1 MKPVNLV
8 VTLACLAMA
17 GKAAAHEFWID
28 PRDYMVDVGMPLVAD
43 LRVGQEF
50 SGAAMSYLPRNFDL
64 FTVATAGE
72 TREAEG
78 RFGDV
83 PALNMAGLE
92 EGLAVIVHQTTAN
105 QLTWSTWERFLNFA
119 NHKDLG
125 DVTAMHEARGL
136 SQEDVTEDYI
146 RYAKSLVAVGDGAGA
161 DARVGL
167 RTELVA
173 LANPYT
179 DDVSGG
185 MPLQLW
191 YDDAVQADYQV
202 ELFAEDAEGEVS
214 ITLHRT
220 DAEGVVLLPVEPGV
234 TYMADA
240 VFLEPVEP
248 AQTGDPIWVTHW
260 ANMTFAIPPA
270 D

>member
-1 MKPVNLV
+1 M
-8 VTLACLAMA
+8 T
-17 GKAAAHEFWID
+17 GKATAHEFWID
-28 PRDYMVDVGMPLVAD
+28 PRDFTVEVGAPLVAD

-64 FTVATAGE
+64 FSVATPEE

-83 PALNMAGLE
+83 PALNMEGLD
-92 EGLAVIVHQTTAN
+92 EGLAVIAHQTTAN

-125 DVTAMHEARGL
+125 DVTAMHEERGL

-146 RYAKSLVAVGDGAGA
+146 RYAKSLVAVGEGEGE
-161 DARVGL
+161 DARVGM
-167 RTELVA
+167 RAELVA

-191 YDDAVQADYQV
+191 YDDALQADYQV
-202 ELFAEDAEGEVS
+202 ELFAEDAEGEVT

-220 DAEGVVLLPVEPGV
+220 DAEGVVVLPVEPGM

-240 VFLEPVEP
+240 VFLEAVEP
-248 AQTGDPIWVTHW
+248 AAEGDPIWVTHW
-260 ANMTFAIPPA
+260 ANMTFSTAE
-270 D
+270 